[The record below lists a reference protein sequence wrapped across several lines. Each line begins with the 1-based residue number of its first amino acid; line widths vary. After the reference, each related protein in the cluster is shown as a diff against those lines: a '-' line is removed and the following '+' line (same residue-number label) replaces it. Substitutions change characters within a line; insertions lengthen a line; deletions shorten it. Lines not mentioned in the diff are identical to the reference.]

1 MMVTIEISEFK
12 QRLDDI
18 LSELLSGGEPI
29 ELTKDGDVFAAI
41 VPTRHSEGAIH
52 HDRNE
57 KYWEEWEAVSAA
69 ISEKWPVGV
78 SAVEAIRE
86 VRRDL

>member
-1 MMVTIEISEFK
+1 MVTIELSEFK

-29 ELTKDGDVFAAI
+29 ELMKDGDVFAAI
-41 VPTRHSEGAIH
+41 VPTRHPEGVICDERQKA
-52 HDRNE
+52 
-57 KYWEEWEAVSAA
+57 YGEEWEQVSAA
-69 ISEKWPVGV
+69 ISDKWPAAV
-78 SAVEAIRE
+78 SAVEAVRE